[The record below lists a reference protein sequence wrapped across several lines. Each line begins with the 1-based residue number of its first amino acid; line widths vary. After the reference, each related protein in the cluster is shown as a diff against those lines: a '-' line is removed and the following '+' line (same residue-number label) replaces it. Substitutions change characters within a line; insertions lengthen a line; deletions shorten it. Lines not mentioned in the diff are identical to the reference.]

1 MLEICWEL
9 GAATF
14 SGTSITR
21 LKPDAPAKDFFPRPL
36 LARQASKPVPPERVD
51 EIIEHDKLN
60 Q

>member
-1 MLEICWEL
+1 LTVMKLMLEICWEL

-21 LKPDAPAKDFFPRPL
+21 LKP
-36 LARQASKPVPPERVD
+36 VPPEHVA

-60 Q
+60 QCEHP